1 MTTEKQ
7 NQLNETY
14 QKYIDALV
22 KSMHIGNLD
31 EFLVEDIMGYGTAI
45 DETLF
50 SIADFQKIIERTKEQ
65 SAGINMSFEFT
76 PVFRRISSNEDT
88 AIIVEELKITMLI
101 NADRQELFVRV
112 TSVLEY
118 IDKKWMAV
126 HVHASIPPE
135 NSEND
140 TWHVNEWQ
148 RKNEELQKL
157 VDERTIELKKSLG
170 ELKATQSQLI
180 QSEKMAK
187 PWRTH
192 CRHCT

>member
-1 MTTEKQ
+1 MTIEKN

-14 QKYIDALV
+14 QKYINALV

-45 DETLF
+45 DETIF

-65 SAGINMSFEFT
+65 SVGINMSFGFT

-88 AIIVEELKITMLI
+88 AIIVEELKITMLM

-118 IDKKWMAV
+118 IAKKWMAV
-126 HVHASIPPE
+126 HE
-135 NSEND
+135 
-140 TWHVNEWQ
+140 
-148 RKNEELQKL
+148 
-157 VDERTIELKKSLG
+157 
-170 ELKATQSQLI
+170 
-180 QSEKMAK
+180 
-187 PWRTH
+187 H
-192 CRHCT
+192 CYF